1 MDINYRRDKK
11 KWVVEVWQTPSF
23 PSQVDED
30 VTYDE
35 ETYVSINDWCKHTF
49 GYHART
55 AYHIFELKK
64 KQHLDWFLLRWS

>member
-1 MDINYRRDKK
+1 
-11 KWVVEVWQTPSF
+11 VEVWQEPSY

-35 ETYVSINDWCKHTF
+35 ETYVSINDWCKQNF

>member
-1 MDINYRRDKK
+1 MDIKYRQEDKR
-11 KWVVEVWQTPSF
+11 WILEIWQEPSYPTQVE
-23 PSQVDED
+23 ED

-35 ETYVSINDWCKHTF
+35 DTYVAINDWCKQVF

-55 AYHIFELKK
+55 AYHVFELRG